1 AAGSVAVTLSPLP
14 SPSSLASTRTQI
26 VRSVCFA
33 VQRHV
38 HSDVIKYT
46 WGGCLIFF
54 SLSAWIANTWQVQIM
69 HYGRVIDYPSYHSWL
84 AALRLLETRGSP
96 RYGAKERVPHSA
108 TLLCLLKS
116 AFPKPSRCSARIEIR
131 RWHSKHQWTRCQ
143 TPNLTRWR
151 GCFTYLNIQG
161 LRLSTENRLFNTGL
175 GGQLRSVSCSEQYG
189 ASALIRLFAL

>member
-14 SPSSLASTRTQI
+14 SPSSLASTCVQNQI

-161 LRLSTENRLFNTGL
+161 LRLSTENRLFN
-175 GGQLRSVSCSEQYG
+175 RACEQYG